1 MWSRRSS
8 APALAGEVVTN
19 MRNARIKISFG
30 VRPRTPHLEECGRCE
45 DAIASYD
52 RTIVLEPDE
61 AAKDFLKDRLRAP
74 R

>member
-1 MWSRRSS
+1 
-8 APALAGEVVTN
+8 